1 MWLGWYNCDIS
12 KEVGNMMTTKELAKY
27 LQVHENTIGR
37 YVKKGMPCVK
47 LEKAIRFDLDDVLRW
62 IKEQSEK
69 EKKGE

>member
-1 MWLGWYNCDIS
+1 
-12 KEVGNMMTTKELAKY
+12 MMTTKELAKY

-47 LEKAIRFDLDDVLRW
+47 LEKAIRFDLDDVLKW

>member
-1 MWLGWYNCDIS
+1 MYNWVIN
-12 KEVGNMMTTKELAKY
+12 KEVLNMMTTKELAKY

-47 LEKAIRFDLDDVLRW
+47 LEKAIRFDLDDVLNW

-69 EKKGE
+69 EKEK